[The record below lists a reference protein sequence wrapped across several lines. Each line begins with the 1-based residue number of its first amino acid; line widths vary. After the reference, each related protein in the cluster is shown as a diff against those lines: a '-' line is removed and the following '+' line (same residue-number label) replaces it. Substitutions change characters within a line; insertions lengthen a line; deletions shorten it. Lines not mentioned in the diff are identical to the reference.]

1 MCAMC
6 DRENSSHTGLRT
18 FLAAVVITVL
28 VSVAHSSTDRAEIAN
43 AAELQLA
50 DSTDLFAAPEDVAPA
65 AGNPAANAAATDDG
79 ATVPADQPG
88 TAAVT
93 SSDDEFYVPEEPLV
107 ANQAAADP
115 QGAGLA
121 VSSSAVPAPGQGTRD
136 TDKMGGAVYDL
147 RLPGML
153 PIAVAATPPPA
164 ASMLG
169 PTAAPL
175 PSAPA
180 APSPPTV
187 ASASTDVPA
196 PPDAPAKKKADASKG
211 PGKGK
216 GPGPGKDKDKD
227 KGKKAGKDKDKGK
240 GKGPA
245 GT

>member
-1 MCAMC
+1 
-6 DRENSSHTGLRT
+6 
-18 FLAAVVITVL
+18 
-28 VSVAHSSTDRAEIAN
+28 
-43 AAELQLA
+43 
-50 DSTDLFAAPEDVAPA
+50 
-65 AGNPAANAAATDDG
+65 
-79 ATVPADQPG
+79 
-88 TAAVT
+88 
-93 SSDDEFYVPEEPLV
+93 
-107 ANQAAADP
+107 AAADP
-115 QGAGLA
+115 QGAGSAGLA

-187 ASASTDVPA
+187 ASSPPSQPATSAPVASTDVPA

-211 PGKGK
+211 PGK
-216 GPGPGKDKDKD
+216 
-227 KGKKAGKDKDKGK
+227 
-240 GKGPA
+240 
-245 GT
+245 